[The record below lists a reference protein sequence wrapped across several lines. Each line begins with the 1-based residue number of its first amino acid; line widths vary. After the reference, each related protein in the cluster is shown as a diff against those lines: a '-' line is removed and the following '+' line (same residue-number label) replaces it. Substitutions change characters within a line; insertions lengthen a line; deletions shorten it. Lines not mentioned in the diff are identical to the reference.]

1 MRLEPYKLAGSQ
13 WALDVDADD
22 NSTYDVPG
30 LTHVLYS
37 WSPGGRYIGTV
48 DAIAVAAKRLGRPL
62 PKSSLRLQ
70 QSPITLPGLPNN
82 LRDYQK
88 VGITEI
94 YWKLL
99 AYGGAL
105 LADDMGLGKTR
116 QAIVVAN
123 FMSREHNWNQRH
135 RVLIIGQANVRE
147 TWLAELKKNGIADE
161 EIWVHRPGAKLPGAG
176 SMPIQYRR
184 WVVTSYDL
192 ANKTTLLAGMDKQP
206 PTIALIDE
214 VQNLA
219 GRKTKRKDA
228 IQDVVARCTYK
239 LGLSGTPMADK
250 PRDLYQPLRLLL
262 GTGPFGRSPWE
273 FDRIYCG
280 AVEGPHGGLVYQNEL
295 PTHVKEE
302 LALRLSYYMVRRL
315 KRDVSWELPKLTRHI
330 QWLDANPAAT
340 RAFQIATIKREGGS
354 TVRAL
359 IAAGAAKID
368 TTVELAL
375 TAKRFLVLTWTREHC
390 HEIAL
395 RINER
400 GGQALTITGDDSQK
414 RRHAIIAEAI
424 AIGAGIVA
432 TIESVGTGVD
442 GLQHVANVGIMHTL
456 HWKVLIVRQ
465 GEIRLDRMG
474 QTLPVDWYYPVL
486 KESMDARVLERI
498 LGKLDSQDAIIGDI
512 ESAEMKDALSAD
524 GSADELTSLYDS
536 MPEGGDD
543 GSDE

>member
-1 MRLEPYKLAGSQ
+1 MRLEPHKLAGSQ
-13 WALDVDADD
+13 WALELTPDD
-22 NSTYDVPG
+22 DGSTS
-30 LTHVLYS
+30 VLGAS
-37 WSPGGRYIGTV
+37 VQWRGSEGPRLLGTI
-48 DAIAVAAKRLGRPL
+48 DAIAAAAQRLGRPSPRDVLL
-62 PKSSLRLQ
+62 PHQVLD
-70 QSPITLPGLPNN
+70 GLPDN

-116 QAIVVAN
+116 QAVVVAN
-123 FMSREHNWNQRH
+123 ILAKSTGRI
-135 RVLIIGQANVRE
+135 LIIGQANVRE
-147 TWLAELKKNGIADE
+147 TWLAELGKNEVALDE
-161 EIWVHRPGAKLPGAG
+161 IFVHRPGQKPPKDASVK
-176 SMPIQYRR
+176 R

-192 ANKTTLLAGMDKQP
+192 ADKTVILAGMDKQP

-219 GRKTKRKDA
+219 GRKTKRKAA

-280 AVEGPHGGLVYQNEL
+280 AVEGPHGGLVYPNEL
-295 PTHVKEE
+295 PANVKEE

-315 KRDVSWELPKLTRHI
+315 KRDVSWELPKLTRHV
-330 QWLDANPAAT
+330 QWLDANPTAT

-368 TTVELAL
+368 ATVELAL
-375 TAKRFLVLTWTREHC
+375 TAKRFLVLTWTKEHC
-390 HEIAL
+390 HAIAAA
-395 RINER
+395 INER
-400 GGQALTITGDDSQK
+400 GGQALTITGDDSPK

-424 AIGAGIVA
+424 ATGAGIVA

-456 HWKVLIVRQ
+456 HYRVLIVRQ

-498 LGKLDSQDAIIGDI
+498 LGKLDSQDAIIGDV

-524 GSADELTSLYDS
+524 SSADEVASLYDS

-543 GSDE
+543 GSDD

>member
-1 MRLEPYKLAGSQ
+1 MLLEPYKLAGNHWVLELADEDGSTSVLGASLQ
-13 WALDVDADD
+13 W
-22 NSTYDVPG
+22 
-30 LTHVLYS
+30 LTSDRPRL
-37 WSPGGRYIGTV
+37 IGTI
-48 DAIAVAAKRLGRPL
+48 DAIAAAAKRLGRLIPFADLAATRPNFVKL
-62 PKSSLRLQ
+62 PV
-70 QSPITLPGLPNN
+70 N

-88 VGITEI
+88 AGITELV
-94 YWKLL
+94 WRLRE
-99 AYGGAL
+99 YGGAL

-116 QAIVVAN
+116 QAIVVAMLLTDN
-123 FMSREHNWNQRH
+123 KAS

-147 TWLAELKKNGIADE
+147 TWLVELKKNNIPDDE
-161 EIWVHRPGAKLPGAG
+161 IFVHRSGQKPPKDATG
-176 SMPIQYRR
+176 RR

-192 ANKTTLLAGMDKQP
+192 ADKTVVLAGMGKQP

-219 GRKTKRKDA
+219 GRKTKRKTA

-280 AVEGPHGGLVYQNEL
+280 AVEGHHGGLVYPNEL
-295 PTHVKEE
+295 PAHVKEE

-315 KRDVSWELPKLTRHI
+315 KRDVSGELPALTRHI

-368 TTVELAL
+368 ATVELAL
-375 TAKRFLVLTWTREHC
+375 TAKRFLVLTWTKEHC
-390 HEIAL
+390 HAIAAA
-395 RINER
+395 INEH
-400 GGQALTITGDDSQK
+400 GGQALTITGEDSTK
-414 RRHAIIAEAI
+414 RRQAIIAEAI
-424 AIGAGIVA
+424 ATGAGIVA

-456 HWKVLIVRQ
+456 HWKVFIVRQ
-465 GEIRLDRMG
+465 GEKRIDRMG

-498 LGKLDSQDAIIGDI
+498 LGKLDSQDAIIGDV
-512 ESAEMKDALSAD
+512 ESAEMKDALGAD
-524 GSADELTSLYDS
+524 SSADEVASLYDS
-536 MPEGGDD
+536 LPEGGDD
-543 GSDE
+543 GSEE